1 MSGVP
6 APATLRALVDALPAD
21 PRVVVSGNFATP
33 RTLLREIDALLPAYR
48 LWALNAQPGLPDREG
63 VLLETPFVGPGMRRS
78 PRLRYLPSRLSMVP
92 MLFRRHLPP
101 DLVVLHTSLP
111 EGGQV
116 SMGTEVNVLPGA
128 LEATRR
134 RGGRVVAQANRQ
146 MPFTYG
152 DGVLPLADLDLL
164 IEVDEPLDTHAP
176 LPPDQDSA
184 AIGEAVAAR
193 VADGSTLQAGI
204 GGIPDAALL
213 GLAGRRSLR
222 VWTEMFSDSVL
233 ALERAGALDRDVP
246 LTTSFVFGSAELYA
260 WLHRNNRVRMTRTE
274 VTNDPTRIAA
284 NPRMVSINS
293 ALQVDLYAQANAS
306 RVHARIYSGL
316 GGQTD
321 FIVGAM
327 HSEEGQALIGLRSW
341 HPRADLSTIVPLIEE
356 PVTSF
361 QMSAVVTEQ
370 GTAEILGRDQEEQA
384 ANLITHAA
392 HPSVRDELW
401 EEADALGLLRH

>member
-1 MSGVP
+1 
-6 APATLRALVDALPAD
+6 
-21 PRVVVSGNFATP
+21 
-33 RTLLREIDALLPAYR
+33 
-48 LWALNAQPGLPDREG
+48 
-63 VLLETPFVGPGMRRS
+63 
-78 PRLRYLPSRLSMVP
+78 
-92 MLFRRHLPP
+92 
-101 DLVVLHTSLP
+101 
-111 EGGQV
+111 
-116 SMGTEVNVLPGA
+116 
-128 LEATRR
+128 
-134 RGGRVVAQANRQ
+134 VVAQANPQ

-152 DGVLPLADLDLL
+152 DGVLPLGDLDLL
-164 IEVDEPLDTHAP
+164 VEVDEPLDTHAP
-176 LPPDQDSA
+176 LPPDRDSV
-184 AIGEAVAAR
+184 AIGEAVAGR

-213 GLAGRRSLR
+213 GLTGRRSLR

-233 ALERAGALDRDVP
+233 ALEQVGALDREVP
-246 LTTSFVFGSAELYA
+246 VTTSFVFGSTELYA
-260 WLHRNNRVRMTRTE
+260 WLHRNHRVRMTRTE

-306 RVHARIYSGL
+306 RVHAKIYSGL

-327 HSEEGQALIGLRSW
+327 HSEQGQALIGLRSW

-401 EEADALGLLRH
+401 EEADALGLQRR